1 MKVRILS
8 FTQRG
13 EETAKRLSLVTGG
26 RAERCQSGGLDEWTK
41 EAFSKADA
49 ILFVGAAGIA
59 VRAIAPYLKS
69 KLTDPAVLVIDELG
83 TYVIPILSGHVG
95 GANQLARELADA
107 IGAEA
112 VITTATDRNGL
123 FAVDSWAV
131 REECRILNPERIKAV
146 SGKLLSGEEVCFYS
160 ECEILGR
167 QPDGLRQ
174 GSFDE
179 ADFALTIHRQ
189 EKTEGKEP
197 LLCIPKILTL
207 GVGCKKG
214 KSEEEIEE
222 SFFALLQEEGLYEE
236 AIQKVCSID
245 LKKEEPGL
253 LAFCRKHG
261 WSLETFSAEKLKGLE
276 GCFSASAFVKE
287 TVGVDNVCERSALLG
302 AEGEE
307 GKGNLLCKKK
317 AGNGITL
324 ALGQMDYHPKW
335 E

>member
-1 MKVRILS
+1 MRVRILS

-13 EETAKRLSLVTGG
+13 EETAKRLALATNS
-26 RAERCQSGGLDEWTK
+26 RAERCRSGGLSEWTK
-41 EAFSKADA
+41 EAFSEADA

-69 KLTDPAVLVIDELG
+69 KLTDPAVLVIDEQG
-83 TYVIPILSGHVG
+83 SYMIPVLSGHIG
-95 GANQLARELADA
+95 GANQLAGELAAA

-131 REECRILNPERIKAV
+131 REKCRILNPERIKAV

-160 ECEILGR
+160 EYGIEGR
-167 QPDGLRQ
+167 QAEGLRQ
-174 GSFDE
+174 GSLDE
-179 ADFALTIHRQ
+179 ADFVLTIHKQ
-189 EKTEGKEP
+189 EKAEGRAP
-197 LLCIPKILTL
+197 LLCVPKILTL
-207 GVGCKKG
+207 GVGCRRG
-214 KSEEEIEE
+214 KSMEEIEE
-222 SFFALLQEEGLYEE
+222 AFMTLMQEHGLYE
-236 AIQKVCSID
+236 AAVGKVCSID
-245 LKKEEPGL
+245 LKKDEPGL
-253 LAFCRKHG
+253 LAFCRKRG
-261 WSLETFSAEKLKGLE
+261 WILETFSAEELRQIE
-276 GCFSASAFVKE
+276 GSFSASAFVKE

-302 AEGEE
+302 AGGEE
-307 GKGNLLCKKK
+307 GRGSLLCKKK